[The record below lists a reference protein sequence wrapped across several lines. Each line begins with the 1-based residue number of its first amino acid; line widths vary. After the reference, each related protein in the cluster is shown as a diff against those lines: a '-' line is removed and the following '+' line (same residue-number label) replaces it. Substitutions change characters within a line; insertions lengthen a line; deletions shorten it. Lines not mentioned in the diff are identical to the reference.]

1 MISPNVVAAHDFRE
15 YQQQL
20 RTNESFCEDVKRFG
34 FVTIQMLFSYESSA
48 SCVNVFGRETSRLN
62 KMLGLHKINKSNKL
76 NTMTTDLKEH
86 ALNVEKC
93 ITEIL
98 KISKNTK
105 PSNELISEMCTKYN
119 VSEKT
124 IRRIGEFTK
133 SK

>member
-1 MISPNVVAAHDFRE
+1 MISPTIVASNDFRQ

-20 RTNESFCEDVKRFG
+20 RNNESFCEDARRFG
-34 FVTIQMLFSYESSA
+34 FVTIHMLFSHNAKGVY
-48 SCVNVFGRETSRLN
+48 VIGKETSRLN
-62 KMLGLHKINKSNKL
+62 RVLGIHKINKSNKI

-98 KISKNTK
+98 KVSKNTK
-105 PSNELISEMCTKYN
+105 PSNDLISEMCIKYN